1 MGLVGRDNYIIVIT
15 ILIDL
20 ILSHIKAIKPIH
32 KSSSQNK
39 NLFLV
44 SKLKPR
50 IPDTYKLLFT
60 LCRLYKTKRNP
71 QISTQTWSLAS
82 RLYHWT
88 MGHANQ
94 CWYVPGKNLQ
104 VSLRAQPNGVFKC
117 YGGVL
122 QRFPIRRLLQSS
134 IFDHFEWFYFTVSGA
149 SNDNCYL

>member
-50 IPDTYKLLFT
+50 IPNTYKLYISLYYVGFT
-60 LCRLYKTKRNP
+60 KLNK
-71 QISTQTWSLAS
+71 
-82 RLYHWT
+82 
-88 MGHANQ
+88 
-94 CWYVPGKNLQ
+94 
-104 VSLRAQPNGVFKC
+104 
-117 YGGVL
+117 
-122 QRFPIRRLLQSS
+122 SS
-134 IFDHFEWFYFTVSGA
+134 NKY
-149 SNDNCYL
+149 SNVEFG